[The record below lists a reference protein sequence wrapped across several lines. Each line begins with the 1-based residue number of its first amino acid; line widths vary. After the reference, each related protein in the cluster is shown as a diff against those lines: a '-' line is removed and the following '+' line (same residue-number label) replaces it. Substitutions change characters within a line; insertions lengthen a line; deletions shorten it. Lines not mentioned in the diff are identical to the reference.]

1 MVAIREHQDNHT
13 SPKVVQYDHDDFSLL
28 KEKISNPNKTQAQNK
43 VAGGGG
49 ESAINLIK
57 EC

>member
-28 KEKISNPNKTQAQNK
+28 KEKISNPNKTQAENK
-43 VAGGGG
+43 VAGGGVKVL
-49 ESAINLIK
+49 LI
-57 EC
+57 